1 MLSAILSYLLRKAFG
16 FPNTVLNPFCYS
28 LCYFSVTSAQNE
40 IFSSKRDHFCAIL
53 WLRFMKA
60 NEVLLK
66 FLVWRIKN
74 IRTRNFVVI
83 LSVLIGA
90 LSGLAAVILKTVV
103 HYIQGILTGGKY
115 SGYFFI
121 IYPLVGL
128 ILTIVISKYLLREK
142 LGHGITD
149 IIFSISKKS
158 GFIERS
164 KTYSRM
170 ITSALTVGF
179 GGSVGL
185 EAPIVVTGSAIGS
198 NLSQLMHLDYANRT
212 ILVGCGAGS
221 AISAIFNSPI
231 AGVVFCFEVI
241 MTDMTITGFIP
252 LLIAS
257 VAGSIVSQ
265 ALLGNDILFSFQ
277 LNESFKAVDT
287 PFYII
292 LGVGTGIV
300 SLYFT
305 RMNYW
310 VERKIH
316 SLDKI
321 MVRGVVGGLLLGI
334 IVFVSPPIYGEGY
347 DSIKAILNGNQHYL
361 FHNFTFPEP
370 THATFLIIFLAA
382 TLLMKPI
389 ASSLTISSGG
399 SGGVFAPALFLG
411 GITGFLFSNIINSFS
426 GTQIINPANFTL
438 VGMAGVMSGVLHAPL
453 TGIFLIAEITSGY
466 KLIVPLMIVSAI
478 SFYTIIYYEQYSIY
492 TKKLYERGVYNP
504 YDKDKQVLTILN
516 LSKLIETDLLLI
528 HPDNKLRELIKNVRS
543 SKRNIFPVVNENHEL
558 LGIITLDDIREI
570 MFDEEAWDKVIVGT
584 LMHSPPDVVDLNDD
598 MKKVMKKFE
607 VSGAWNLPVI
617 HDGKYLGFVSKSRI
631 FNAYRTNLRRRS
643 F

>member
-1 MLSAILSYLLRKAFG
+1 MRPSELL
-16 FPNTVLNPFCYS
+16 V
-28 LCYFSVTSAQNE
+28 
-40 IFSSKRDHFCAIL
+40 
-53 WLRFMKA
+53 
-60 NEVLLK
+60 K

-74 IRTRNFVVI
+74 IRTRNFVVM

-90 LSGLAAVILKTVV
+90 LSGLAAVVLKTVV
-103 HYIQGILTGGKY
+103 HYIQAFLTGGRFPNY
-115 SGYFFI
+115 LFI
-121 IYPLVGL
+121 TYPLVGL

-158 GFIERS
+158 SFIERS

-170 ITSALTVGF
+170 ITSSLTVGF

-198 NLSQLMHLDYANRT
+198 NLSQMMHLDYANRS
-212 ILVGCGAGS
+212 ILVACGAGS

-241 MTDMTITGFIP
+241 MTDMTIRGFIP

-257 VAGSIVSQ
+257 VSGSLVTF
-265 ALLGNDILFSFQ
+265 ALLGNDILFSFH
-277 LNESFKAVDT
+277 LKESFRAVDT
-287 PFYII
+287 PFYIL

-305 RMNYW
+305 RANYW
-310 VERKIH
+310 VEKKV
-316 SLDKI
+316 DKLKNHI
-321 MVRGVVGGLLLGI
+321 NRGVIGGILLGLI
-334 IVFVSPPIYGEGY
+334 IFVFPPIYGEGY
-347 DSIKAILNGNQHYL
+347 DSIKAILNSNAHYL
-361 FHNFTFPEP
+361 FTNSIFPEP
-370 THATFLIIFLAA
+370 GNATFLILFLAG
-382 TLLMKPI
+382 TLILKPI

-399 SGGVFAPALFLG
+399 SGGVFAPSLFIG
-411 GITGFLFSNIINSFS
+411 GITGFLFSTVINTVS
-426 GTQIINPANFTL
+426 GTEVINPANFTL
-438 VGMAGVMSGVLHAPL
+438 VGMCGVMSGVLHAPL

-466 KLIVPLMIVSAI
+466 TLIVPLMIVSAI

-492 TKKLYERGVYNP
+492 TKRLYERGVYNP

-516 LSKLIETDLLLI
+516 LNKLIETDLLI
-528 HPDNKLRELIKNVRS
+528 IRPDNKLRELIKNVRS

-558 LGIITLDDIREI
+558 MGIITLDDIREI
-570 MFDEEAWDKVIVGT
+570 MFDEEAWDKVIVSS
-584 LMHSPPDVVDLNDD
+584 LMHSPPEIVDLNDD
-598 MKKVMKKFE
+598 MKRVMKKFE
-607 VSGAWNLPVI
+607 STGAWNLPVI
-617 HDGKYLGFVSKSRI
+617 HEGKYLGFVSKSSI
-631 FNAYRTNLRRRS
+631 FNAYRTSLRRRA